1 MKTETKL
8 KEIIKILTFQNKTI
22 STMESCTGGGVANAI
37 TNIEGASEVLKFSAV
52 TYSNEYKIKMGVSKY
67 IIDTY
72 SVYSMETA
80 IDMSKKITAFTNS
93 NYGVGVTGK
102 LNRVDKNNPYGQD
115 NIVFVSIYDK
125 DKNNINKIT
134 IEAKKATRKENKD
147 LIMEKTIDKIVN
159 NSKLSTDEFGVYI
172 LSDDEAKNIEEL
184 KDDKFGYIQ
193 KFIIF

>member
-8 KEIIKILTFQNKTI
+8 KEIIKILTSQNKTI

-147 LIMEKTIDKIVN
+147 LIIEKTIDK
-159 NSKLSTDEFGVYI
+159 L
-172 LSDDEAKNIEEL
+172 LA
-184 KDDKFGYIQ
+184 
-193 KFIIF
+193 IITEKEDSN